1 MEAENEAPHAKT
13 ENAEADHTVSDGE
26 LEGFDHMVS

>member
-1 MEAENEAPHAKT
+1 MEAENEAPNDKT
-13 ENAEADHTVSDGE
+13 ENAEADHTDSDGD